1 MVVSLNGLIPHQIGL
16 ARPQIH
22 RMVKGLPIN
31 LSYHQMGSGA
41 GDIVV
46 MLHPHNAKKLLS
58 SYKKGKGI
66 RLHLSPEE
74 LEHSV
79 EHGRGLKDIAH
90 KAWGYVKSAL
100 HHPTVKAAAK
110 TGISAGSTAVGTA
123 LGTAIGN
130 PAAGMLIGSALGAA
144 ANSALDSG
152 DINAG
157 VNELK
162 QRGRTEGKAFAMDA
176 VKKEIHKLPPQYQ
189 GVATTA
195 LKYAD
200 EERLPTKA
208 ELARDA
214 RTNISA
220 VPPQYRGVVNTVL
233 DNIDSHGV
241 HQLGEGLGKGSKAMK
256 LKMAK
261 LRAMKGT
268 GGKNSR
274 QQAHHHPHSDMIMSD
289 MVSGGK
295 LSKIGQ
301 AFNKAFNPQKN
312 GVAKAATN
320 FANQTKKDFSTVDS
334 GLKTA
339 GHYLIPAATGALGGV
354 AGSMLGGP
362 VGGVL
367 GSATGSYLGTTLDKS
382 IGIGVRRR
390 GRPKKGTGATQS
402 EAYKQALYYNP
413 TTYGVS
419 LHNDTADNEPISK
432 FRVNP
437 KVRPSSD
444 EMTLSPYQ
452 SITSP
457 AMNPFIPT
465 NYQQEG
471 GTSSGY
477 GEAVPHTNIY
487 GYGTKK
493 GMMRHTARRAYEGA
507 GTKKGMMRHTARR
520 AYEGVGLYGAGLG
533 GP

>member
-1 MVVSLNGLIPHQIGL
+1 MVVSLNELIPHQIGL
-16 ARPQIH
+16 ARPQIQ

-41 GDIVV
+41 GDVVV
-46 MLHPHNAKKLLS
+46 MLHPHNAKKLLG

-79 EHGRGLKDIAH
+79 EHGRGIKDIAY
-90 KAWGYVKSAL
+90 KTWGVVKSAL
-100 HHPTVKAAAK
+100 KNPAVKAAAK

-130 PAAGMLIGSALGAA
+130 PAAGMLLGSALGAA
-144 ANSALDSG
+144 ANSVLDSG

-157 VNELK
+157 VKELK
-162 QRGRTEGKAFAMDA
+162 KRGRTEGKAFAIDA
-176 VKKEIHKLPPQYQ
+176 LQKEVHKLPSQYQ

-200 EERLPTKA
+200 EERMPTKA
-208 ELARDA
+208 ELAKEA
-214 RTNISA
+214 RANITA
-220 VPPQYRGVVNTVL
+220 VPPQYRGAVNTVL
-233 DNIDSHGV
+233 DTIDTHGV
-241 HQLGEGLGKGSKAMK
+241 HQLGEGVGKGSKAMK

-261 LRAMKGT
+261 IRAMKGT

-274 QQAHHHPHSDMIMSD
+274 QQAHHHPQSDMIMSGSGIHND
-289 MVSGGK
+289 HIMNGGK

-301 AFNKAFNPQKN
+301 AFNKAFNPSKN
-312 GVAKAATN
+312 NV
-320 FANQTKKDFSTVDS
+320 VS

-339 GHYLIPAATGALGGV
+339 AHYLIPATTGALGGV
-354 AGSMLGGP
+354 AGSFLGGP

-367 GSATGSYLGTTLDKS
+367 GSAGGSYLGTQLDKS
-382 IGIGVRRR
+382 IGVGVRKR
-390 GRPKKGTGATQS
+390 GRPKKGTGATDSQ
-402 EAYKQALYYNP
+402 AYKQAMYYNP
-413 TTYGVS
+413 TTYGIT
-419 LHNDTADNEPISK
+419 LDNETTDNQPISK

-437 KVRPSSD
+437 KVKPSSD

-452 SITSP
+452 SINSP

-471 GTSSGY
+471 GTSAGY
-477 GEAVPHTNIY
+477 GEAKPYGNMY

-493 GMMRHTARRAYEGA
+493 GMMRHTARRAYEGT

-520 AYEGVGLYGAGLG
+520 AYEGEGLYGAGLYGGGLG